1 MPSVSNEIN
10 KLIKSTSYNVINQ
23 TVEISYMDDTKI
35 TIPVDSIADFNA
47 SNPSQM
53 IDLTNYI
60 YTPYFEIT
68 VEIDHYRTMHNR
80 NSDGTLSFIFGI
92 VKGIRKIDE
101 KIVCLP
107 NGKLM
112 PLSDLSHHLKIKANY
127 NIGNGQRRY
136 VSFHKG
142 EVLPYQ
148 ILGFDGDSME
158 IKVKTYKCI
167 DTQERFMKR
176 TDFILNAKDFLTAE
190 IDKSGNNVNSLLYKN
205 QDYLPQLSFNR
216 GDKYALVLQGE
227 EDFQNIERTYAV
239 VGKID
244 KLNNIEIDAVIVKQI
259 GGDNTTIF
267 SLTKADCKELGIKY
281 VPGLQLFP
289 ANMNWKQIEEEK
301 DDVLHDVKKKR
312 EIKETS
318 VKENTND
325 IDSALYNLYYSDFI
339 FNNNGYEKE
348 KQICIVKSKIIN
360 TTYEDNSI
368 TSVIIRIE
376 GFFHCGENKIM
387 TPEKQEMDVEDF
399 LASLKVITA
408 EEFYGDI
415 DSYTDNKM
423 VYATFKKYENLPF
436 RVKTIVNYNREYM
449 EICDDNHI
457 DIEID
462 LTKPCVEIG
471 QTITGYIGISD
482 LYDISSDDF
491 IVAWLYKECEEDN
504 NICYWQFNGHK
515 DFYEKYL

>member
-68 VEIDHYRTMHNR
+68 AEIDHYRTMHNR

-101 KIVCLP
+101 KTVCLP

-167 DTQERFMKR
+167 DTQGRFMKR

-244 KLNNIEIDAVIVKQI
+244 KMNNIEINAVIVKQI
-259 GGDNTTIF
+259 DGNDTTIF

-281 VPGLQLFP
+281 APGLQLFP

-348 KQICIVKSKIIN
+348 K
-360 TTYEDNSI
+360 
-368 TSVIIRIE
+368 
-376 GFFHCGENKIM
+376 
-387 TPEKQEMDVEDF
+387 
-399 LASLKVITA
+399 
-408 EEFYGDI
+408 
-415 DSYTDNKM
+415 
-423 VYATFKKYENLPF
+423 
-436 RVKTIVNYNREYM
+436 
-449 EICDDNHI
+449 
-457 DIEID
+457 
-462 LTKPCVEIG
+462 
-471 QTITGYIGISD
+471 
-482 LYDISSDDF
+482 
-491 IVAWLYKECEEDN
+491 
-504 NICYWQFNGHK
+504 
-515 DFYEKYL
+515 